1 MAARRIV
8 PYPDARLQLPA
19 RPVTAFDDGLL
30 RIAADLTDTLDA
42 LSAIGITAP
51 HVGEPS
57 RLYVLRLPDWA
68 APRLYANARVVWQ
81 SGETATH
88 REGSVSMPGIAE
100 EVERAARVR
109 IEYQDIEGRAQA
121 EEADGFHAACH
132 QHEIDQLDGIFWLQR
147 LSRLRRERAVKR
159 FRKLRKDG

>member
-1 MAARRIV
+1 MAVRQIV
-8 PYPDARLQLPA
+8 QYPDARLRLPA
-19 RPVTAFDDGLL
+19 LPVLEFDDGLGRL
-30 RIAADLTDTLDA
+30 AADLADTLAA

-51 HVGEPS
+51 HVGEPVH
-57 RLYVLRLPDWA
+57 LYVLRLPDWP
-68 APRLYANARVVWQ
+68 APRLYVNPSIVWH
-81 SGETATH
+81 SPETETH

-100 EVERAARVR
+100 KVERAVRVR
-109 IEYQDIEGRAQA
+109 VEYQDIEGSRLA

-159 FRKLRKDG
+159 FQKLKRDG